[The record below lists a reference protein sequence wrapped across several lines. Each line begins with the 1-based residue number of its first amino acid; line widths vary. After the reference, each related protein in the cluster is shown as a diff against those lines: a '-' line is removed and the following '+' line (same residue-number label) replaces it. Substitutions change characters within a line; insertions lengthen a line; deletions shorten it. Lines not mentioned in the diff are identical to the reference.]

1 MKVERALNLLPAI
14 DAMPSIRALLLSTD
28 MAGVGGGLLLGT
40 NDTVGKRDIT
50 AAELRERM
58 HGEFERVIAHLSV
71 LYEAY
76 FSAVEALDGGSPETA
91 VRSLVTAGQREQA
104 VGRVEQA
111 EVWYQAAL
119 DVAEGLVDRKP
130 EIETLLALGSLT
142 RWLAFYDDSTRRYRR
157 ALVLAESVFDT
168 RSAVAAC
175 VGLGL
180 LLVDQEAWPGADAWL
195 ARAMRLAERAED
207 DAFIAEVSH
216 HQAEAARRRGDF
228 SEAATALERARK
240 RFEELGNALEMARV
254 LTTQGLVYAD
264 LVLPARAEATYVEA
278 LAWVQVAKGND
289 PLEVFI
295 RYNRAKLHVRGGRFH
310 EAEAE
315 IRRAERLAVKHNQL
329 RRLVQLYTL
338 LGTLRGQQNDDAGF
352 VFFEQALQLARMIN
366 RRPAIEAQ
374 VYHEYGLFAIRMRQ
388 TEDGRAYMRRARE
401 IFESLGLQAEA
412 DRVIVDMRRSSA

>member
-1 MKVERALNLLPAI
+1 VKIERALSLLPAI
-14 DAMPSIRALLLSTD
+14 DAMPSVRALLLSTD
-28 MAGVGGGLLLGT
+28 AAGGAGALRIGV

-50 AAELRERM
+50 AVELRERM
-58 HGEFERVIAHLSV
+58 LPEFERVVAHLAS
-71 LYEAY
+71 LYESY
-76 FSAVEALDGGSPETA
+76 FSAVQALDGGAPEAA
-91 VRSLVTAGQREQA
+91 VRSLVTAGHSEQA

-130 EIETLLALGSLT
+130 EIETLLALGALT
-142 RWLAFYDDSTRRYRR
+142 RWLDFYDDSTRRYRR

-168 RSAVAAC
+168 PSAIAAC

-180 LLVDQEAWPGADAWL
+180 LLVEQEAWPGADAWL
-195 ARAMRLAERAED
+195 ARALRLAERAED
-207 DAFIAEVSH
+207 DVLIAEVSH
-216 HQAEAARRRGDF
+216 HQAEAARRRGAF
-228 SEAATALERARK
+228 TEAATALERARK
-240 RFEELGNALEMARV
+240 KFEELRNPLEMARV

-264 LVLPARAEATYVEA
+264 LVLPARAEAMYVEA

-289 PLEVFI
+289 ALEAFI
-295 RYNRAKLHVRGGRFH
+295 RYNHAKLHVAGGRFH

-338 LGTLRGQQNDDAGF
+338 LGKLRGREGDDAGF

-374 VYHEYGLFAIRMRQ
+374 VYHEYGLFAVSMRQ
-388 TEDGRAYMRRARE
+388 TEDGRAYLRRARE
-401 IFESLGLQAEA
+401 IFEGLGLQAEA
-412 DRVIVDMRRSSA
+412 ERVVVDMRRSSA

>member
-1 MKVERALNLLPAI
+1 MKIERALSLLPGI

-28 MAGVGGGLLLGT
+28 VNQAGGGPRIGV

-50 AAELRERM
+50 AADLRDRM
-58 HGEFERVIAHLSV
+58 RPEFERVVQHLTS
-71 LYEAY
+71 LYESY
-76 FSAVEALDGGSPETA
+76 FSAVEALDGGAPESA

-111 EVWYQAAL
+111 QVWYQAAL

-130 EIETLLALGSLT
+130 EIETLLALGALT
-142 RWLAFYDDSTRRYRR
+142 RWLDFYDDSTRRYRR

-168 RSAVAAC
+168 RSAVSAC
-175 VGLGL
+175 IGLGL
-180 LLVDQEAWPGADAWL
+180 LLVEQEAWPGADAWL

-207 DAFIAEVSH
+207 DSFVAEVSH

-228 SEAATALERARK
+228 TAATTALERARRK
-240 RFEELGNALEMARV
+240 FEDLGNALEMARV
-254 LTTQGLVYAD
+254 LTTQGLVFAG
-264 LVLPARAEATYVEA
+264 LSLPARAEATYVEA
-278 LAWVQVAKGND
+278 LAWVQVAKGD
-289 PLEVFI
+289 DALEAFI
-295 RYNRAKLHVRGGRFH
+295 RYNQAKLLVNGSRFH

-315 IRRAERLAVKHNQL
+315 IRRAERLAVRHNQL

-338 LGTLRGQQNDDAGF
+338 LGNLRGRQGDDAGF

-366 RRPAIEAQ
+366 RRPAVEAQ
-374 VYHEYGLFAIRMRQ
+374 VYHEYGLFAMGMRQ
-388 TEDGRAYMRRARE
+388 TEDGRAYLRRARE

-412 DRVIVDMRRSSA
+412 ERVVVDMRRSSA